1 MFQATSFWGSTRAG
15 KEERLLEEK
24 PEPQRKILGRKNWRN
39 YFLKVVKI
47 VNSEENPEDEEPD
60 CICSGVNLRV
70 KDKNDVVSRHLK
82 IFMELCML
90 PLGLKHENTKVAK

>member
-1 MFQATSFWGSTRAG
+1 
-15 KEERLLEEK
+15 
-24 PEPQRKILGRKNWRN
+24 
-39 YFLKVVKI
+39 LKVVKI

-82 IFMELCML
+82 IFMELCIRKEHDTQCTVHHAL
-90 PLGLKHENTKVAK
+90 CDRPSKDFYGTLCIRLFVKLILL

>member
-1 MFQATSFWGSTRAG
+1 
-15 KEERLLEEK
+15 
-24 PEPQRKILGRKNWRN
+24 
-39 YFLKVVKI
+39 LKVVKI

-82 IFMELCML
+82 IFMELCIKL
-90 PLGLKHENTKVAK
+90 YCKEHDTQCTVHHALCDKPSKDFYGTVRIRLFVKLIFLQRSCCCPC